1 MDTKVLVYTNFSKK
15 INLGKNEI
23 SNLYKGWK
31 ISPSHNKCDL
41 ATLDSVAL
49 HKESRS
55 FFS

>member
-23 SNLYKGWK
+23 SKLYKGWK